1 MKTKW
6 KVAIACA
13 VGFVAF
19 VGAATWLLLRP
30 AREGDPQV
38 TLTFQRYSD
47 LDPYVGD
54 VAFFGLTN
62 TSSKTYL
69 LTMTGAT
76 NTLVLD
82 TSFGQFKQSLM
93 VNCEFTDQTPTG
105 QTNWSQLPSPVL
117 RNNAYASLAPH
128 SGIVVRVPV
137 PPVGTRRKVA
147 VFLQAPPAK
156 FWSTRFALPTIRI
169 LVRILPRS
177 QVSKLFK
184 PVWVKAPCDTEL
196 TNHWSGPGWQR

>member
-30 AREGDPQV
+30 AREDNPQV

-62 TSSKTYL
+62 ASSKTYL
-69 LTMTGAT
+69 LTMTGGT
-76 NTLVLD
+76 NTMVLD
-82 TSFGQFKQSLM
+82 TSFSQFKQSWM

-105 QTNWSQLPSPVL
+105 QTNWSQ
-117 RNNAYASLAPH
+117 
-128 SGIVVRVPV
+128 
-137 PPVGTRRKVA
+137 
-147 VFLQAPPAK
+147 F
-156 FWSTRFALPTIRI
+156 
-169 LVRILPRS
+169 
-177 QVSKLFK
+177 
-184 PVWVKAPCDTEL
+184 
-196 TNHWSGPGWQR
+196 